1 MTNKKLLACLLAV
14 NFSLLGLSETS
25 PLVNT
30 SYAEE
35 EAKQKTEAN
44 KENSKEE
51 NKENTKEEDKDSKQ
65 EQSKEATKEEVKSD
79 KKEATKE
86 EINSDKKEATKEEIK
101 KEDEEKDKEA
111 KTEENKESSQN
122 LAVAY
127 YSAENLDSI
136 VYGGEIS
143 LYSLGD
149 ELDVSEPRMATAA
162 RSATSDLETQK
173 NQLQKAINDSINV
186 KSTEVYNN
194 LVSQK
199 LRDEYNQSVAN
210 AKEVLANNGS
220 DYEKLRLATVAINR
234 AKEKLATYASLKLQ
248 INTLEESLEESEIR
262 AEAARILV
270 DKFPNLVK
278 SVKSDLLNIIDEA
291 DASAANSRAL
301 IEEASSYLN
310 SL

>member
-1 MTNKKLLACLLAV
+1 MTNKKILACLLAV

-25 PLVNT
+25 PLVNI

-35 EAKQKTEAN
+35 EV
-44 KENSKEE
+44 KEDTKETKEDSKEE
-51 NKENTKEEDKDSKQ
+51 TKENTTEEKSDN
-65 EQSKEATKEEVKSD
+65 KEEVKEDTKKEKSD
-79 KKEATKE
+79 KKDDTE
-86 EINSDKKEATKEEIK
+86 ENLE
-101 KEDEEKDKEA
+101 KEDKEN
-111 KTEENKESSQN
+111 KTEENVESTQN

-127 YSAENLDSI
+127 YADENLDDL
-136 VYGGEIS
+136 VYGGEVS
-143 LYSLGD
+143 LYSLDDGL
-149 ELDVSEPRMATAA
+149 EVSEAPRPRMARAA

-173 NQLQKAINDSINV
+173 NQLQKAIDDSVNV
-186 KSTEVYNN
+186 KSTEVYNS
-194 LVSQK
+194 LVTQK
-199 LRDEYNQSVAN
+199 LRNEYNQAVAN

-234 AKEKLATYASLKLQ
+234 AKENLATYASLKLQ

-270 DKFPNLVK
+270 NKFPKLVE
-278 SVKSDLLNIIDEA
+278 SVKGDLLKIIDEA

>member
-1 MTNKKLLACLLAV
+1 MTNKKILACLLAV

-25 PLVNT
+25 SLVNI

-35 EAKQKTEAN
+35 EV
-44 KENSKEE
+44 KEDTKEIKEDSKEE
-51 NKENTKEEDKDSKQ
+51 TKENTTEEKSDN
-65 EQSKEATKEEVKSD
+65 KEEVKEDTKEEKSD
-79 KKEATKE
+79 KKDDTE
-86 EINSDKKEATKEEIK
+86 ENLE
-101 KEDEEKDKEA
+101 KEDKEN
-111 KTEENKESSQN
+111 KTEENVENTQN
-122 LAVAY
+122 LAVDY
-127 YSAENLDSI
+127 YADENLDDL
-136 VYGGEIS
+136 VYGGEVS
-143 LYSLGD
+143 LYSLDD
-149 ELDVSEPRMATAA
+149 ELEVSEAPRPRMARAA

-173 NQLQKAINDSINV
+173 NQLQKAIDDSVNV
-186 KSTEVYNN
+186 KSTEVYNS
-194 LVSQK
+194 LVTQK
-199 LRDEYNQSVAN
+199 LRNAYNQAVAN

-234 AKEKLATYASLKLQ
+234 AKENLATYASLKLQ

-270 DKFPNLVK
+270 NKFPKLVE
-278 SVKSDLLNIIDEA
+278 SVKGDLLKIIDEA

>member
-1 MTNKKLLACLLAV
+1 MTNKKILACLLAV

-25 PLVNT
+25 PLVNI

-35 EAKQKTEAN
+35 EVKENVETN
-44 KENSKEE
+44 KEDSKEE
-51 NKENTKEEDKDSKQ
+51 TKENTTEEKSDN
-65 EQSKEATKEEVKSD
+65 KEEVKEDTKEEKSD
-79 KKEATKE
+79 KKDDTKE
-86 EINSDKKEATKEEIK
+86 NLE
-101 KEDEEKDKEA
+101 KEDEEN
-111 KTEENKESSQN
+111 KTEENVESTQN

-127 YSAENLDSI
+127 YADENLDDL
-136 VYGGEIS
+136 VYGGEVS
-143 LYSLGD
+143 LYSLDDGL
-149 ELDVSEPRMATAA
+149 EVSEAPRPRMARAA

-173 NQLQKAINDSINV
+173 NQLQKAIDDSVNV
-186 KSTEVYNN
+186 KSTEVYNS
-194 LVSQK
+194 LVTQK
-199 LRDEYNQSVAN
+199 LRNEYNQAVAN

-234 AKEKLATYASLKLQ
+234 AKENLATYASLKLQ

-270 DKFPNLVK
+270 NKFPKLVE
-278 SVKSDLLNIIDEA
+278 SVKGDLLKIIDEA

-310 SL
+310 NL

>member
-65 EQSKEATKEEVKSD
+65 EESKKDT
-79 KKEATKE
+79 KEATKE

-127 YSAENLDSI
+127 YSEENLDSI

>member
-1 MTNKKLLACLLAV
+1 MTNKKILACLLAV

-25 PLVNT
+25 PLVNI

-35 EAKQKTEAN
+35 EVKEDTKETKEDSKEEK
-44 KENSKEE
+44 KENSTEE
-51 NKENTKEEDKDSKQ
+51 NKDSKEDNKKDTKEE
-65 EQSKEATKEEVKSD
+65 KSD
-79 KKEATKE
+79 KKDDTKE
-86 EINSDKKEATKEEIK
+86 NLE
-101 KEDEEKDKEA
+101 KEDKED
-111 KTEENKESSQN
+111 KTEENVESTQN

-127 YSAENLDSI
+127 YADENLDDL
-136 VYGGEIS
+136 VYGGEVS
-143 LYSLGD
+143 LYSLDDGL
-149 ELDVSEPRMATAA
+149 EVSEAPRPRMARAA

-173 NQLQKAINDSINV
+173 NQLQKAIDDSVNV
-186 KSTEVYNN
+186 KSTEVYNS
-194 LVSQK
+194 LVTQK
-199 LRDEYNQSVAN
+199 LRNEYNQAVAN

-234 AKEKLATYASLKLQ
+234 AKENLATYASLKLQ

-270 DKFPNLVK
+270 NKFPKLVE
-278 SVKSDLLNIIDEA
+278 SVKGDLLKIIDEA

-310 SL
+310 NL

>member
-35 EAKQKTEAN
+35 EVKEKTEAN

-51 NKENTKEEDKDSKQ
+51 NKDSKEEVKKD
-65 EQSKEATKEEVKSD
+65 TKEEVKSD

-86 EINSDKKEATKEEIK
+86 EIKSDKKEATKEEIK
-101 KEDEEKDKEA
+101 SDNKEDGEKDKEA
-111 KTEENKESSQN
+111 ETETNKESSQN
-122 LAVAY
+122 LAIAY

-149 ELDVSEPRMATAA
+149 EQNVNEPRMATAA

-173 NQLQKAINDSINV
+173 NQLQKAINDSLNV

-234 AKEKLATYASLKLQ
+234 AKENLATYASLKLQ
-248 INTLEESLEESEIR
+248 INTLVESLEESEIR

-310 SL
+310 NL

>member
-1 MTNKKLLACLLAV
+1 MTNKKILACLLAV

-25 PLVNT
+25 PLVNI

-35 EAKQKTEAN
+35 EVKEDTKETKEDSKEEK
-44 KENSKEE
+44 KENSTEE
-51 NKENTKEEDKDSKQ
+51 NKDSKEDNKKDTKEE
-65 EQSKEATKEEVKSD
+65 KSD
-79 KKEATKE
+79 KKDDTKE
-86 EINSDKKEATKEEIK
+86 NLE
-101 KEDEEKDKEA
+101 KEDKED
-111 KTEENKESSQN
+111 KTEENVESTQN

-127 YSAENLDSI
+127 YADENLDDL
-136 VYGGEIS
+136 VYGGEVS
-143 LYSLGD
+143 LYSLDDGL
-149 ELDVSEPRMATAA
+149 EVSEAPRPRMARAA

-173 NQLQKAINDSINV
+173 NQLQKAIDDSVNV
-186 KSTEVYNN
+186 KSTEVYNS
-194 LVSQK
+194 LVTQK
-199 LRDEYNQSVAN
+199 LRNEYNQAVAN

-234 AKEKLATYASLKLQ
+234 AKENLATYASLKLQ

>member
-1 MTNKKLLACLLAV
+1 MTNKKILACLLAV

-25 PLVNT
+25 PLVNI

-35 EAKQKTEAN
+35 EAKENVETN
-44 KENSKEE
+44 KEDSKEE
-51 NKENTKEEDKDSKQ
+51 TKKNTTEEKSDN
-65 EQSKEATKEEVKSD
+65 KEEVKEDTKEEKSD
-79 KKEATKE
+79 KKDDTKE
-86 EINSDKKEATKEEIK
+86 NLE
-101 KEDEEKDKEA
+101 KEDKEN
-111 KTEENKESSQN
+111 KTEENVENTQN

-127 YSAENLDSI
+127 YADENLDDL
-136 VYGGEIS
+136 VYGGEVS
-143 LYSLGD
+143 LYSLDD
-149 ELDVSEPRMATAA
+149 ELEVSEAPRPRMARAA

-173 NQLQKAINDSINV
+173 NQLQKAIDDSVNV
-186 KSTEVYNN
+186 KSTEVYNS
-194 LVSQK
+194 LVTQK
-199 LRDEYNQSVAN
+199 LRNEYNQAVAN

-234 AKEKLATYASLKLQ
+234 AKENLATYASLKLQ

-270 DKFPNLVK
+270 NKFPKLVE
-278 SVKSDLLNIIDEA
+278 SVKGDLLKIIDEA

-310 SL
+310 NL

>member
-1 MTNKKLLACLLAV
+1 MTNKKILACLLAV

-25 PLVNT
+25 PLVNI

-35 EAKQKTEAN
+35 EV
-44 KENSKEE
+44 KEDTKETKEDSKEE
-51 NKENTKEEDKDSKQ
+51 TKENTTEEKSDN
-65 EQSKEATKEEVKSD
+65 KEEVKEDTKKEKSD
-79 KKEATKE
+79 KKDDTE
-86 EINSDKKEATKEEIK
+86 ENLE
-101 KEDEEKDKEA
+101 KEDKEN
-111 KTEENKESSQN
+111 KTEENVESTQN

-127 YSAENLDSI
+127 YADENLDDL
-136 VYGGEIS
+136 VYGGEVS
-143 LYSLGD
+143 LYSLDD
-149 ELDVSEPRMATAA
+149 ELEVSEAPRPRMARAA

-173 NQLQKAINDSINV
+173 NQLQKAIDDSVNV
-186 KSTEVYNN
+186 KSTEVYNS
-194 LVSQK
+194 LVTQK
-199 LRDEYNQSVAN
+199 LRNEYNQAVAN

-234 AKEKLATYASLKLQ
+234 AKENLATYASLKLQ

-270 DKFPNLVK
+270 NKFPKLVE
-278 SVKSDLLNIIDEA
+278 SVKGDLLKIIDEA